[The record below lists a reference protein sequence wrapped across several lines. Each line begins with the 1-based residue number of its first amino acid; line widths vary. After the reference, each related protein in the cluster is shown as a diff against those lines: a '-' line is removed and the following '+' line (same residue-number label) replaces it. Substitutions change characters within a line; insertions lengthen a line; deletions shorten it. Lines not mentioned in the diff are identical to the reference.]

1 MKENKNDDIVSRWL
15 CDEPEEVRTTK
26 ELLKLTGFKHKR
38 DLQEQIARERQE
50 GSMIVVGPHGG
61 YHLAS
66 EGKRGRDQMW
76 SNYQTMYAR
85 GVRTLGTAAIFK
97 RKVEEYDLSHGGQV
111 SLEDLGTE
119 GKTG

>member
-1 MKENKNDDIVSRWL
+1 MDKNDGIVSRWL
-15 CDEPEEVRTTK
+15 SDEPEEVRTTK

-76 SNYQTMYAR
+76 SNYQTKFAR
-85 GVRTLGTAAIFK
+85 GVRSLGTAAIFK
-97 RKVEEYDLSHGGQV
+97 LEIEEYHLSRGGQV
-111 SLEDLGTE
+111 SLEDLRTE
-119 GKTG
+119 DKSV